1 MRQILVDTSAL
12 YALADAEDPDHQ
24 AVADFVH
31 GIKDATLIVTDYI
44 LDETLTLIKFR
55 FGSQPAIE
63 MGKKLRASH
72 FCTLVHID
80 PQDEAQTWETFK
92 EYRDKLW
99 SYTDCSS
106 FVTMQKLGVTQTLA
120 LDHHFDQM
128 GMQRVP

>member
-72 FCTLVHID
+72 FCTLVHI
-80 PQDEAQTWETFK
+80 A
-92 EYRDKLW
+92 
-99 SYTDCSS
+99 SS
-106 FVTMQKLGVTQTLA
+106 PC
-120 LDHHFDQM
+120 
-128 GMQRVP
+128 RN